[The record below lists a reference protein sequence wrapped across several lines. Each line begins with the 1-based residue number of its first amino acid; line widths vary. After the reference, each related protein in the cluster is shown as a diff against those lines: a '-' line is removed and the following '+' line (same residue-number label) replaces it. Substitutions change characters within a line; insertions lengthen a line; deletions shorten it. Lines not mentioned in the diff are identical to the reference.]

1 MRSSRRDVIDRAA
14 AELRR
19 SSRAFTAANLYYAV
33 LRAEPE
39 LRERCTLE
47 AFRANDL
54 RRRLRRGP
62 IAGLLPDGGLPSR
75 RVADIAG
82 PEWDACFPAGILL
95 VDRPAIVDLFVASG
109 ALVQTR
115 IAVVCV
121 DGTPARVVKWLKR
134 GLLRGHRAPV
144 GYLHD
149 ERTVLYPFFYE
160 PLATLTAVTSSA
172 QRAYRD
178 LGIGPG
184 RSLRD
189 PLGVARAVATQAAC
203 LEELPPSSLVAYA
216 AQELLGMIPGD
227 PMLLPLTEA
236 STGAP

>member
-1 MRSSRRDVIDRAA
+1 MTSGRRDVIDRAA

-19 SSRAFTAANLYYAV
+19 GSRAFTPANLYHAV
-33 LRAEPE
+33 LRAEPG
-39 LRERCTLE
+39 LGERRTLKTFC
-47 AFRANDL
+47 AKDL
-54 RRRLRRGP
+54 ARRLRRGP
-62 IAGLLPDGGLPSR
+62 IAGLLPGRRLPSR
-75 RVADIAG
+75 HVADVAG
-82 PEWDACFPAGILL
+82 PEWDACFPAAILL

-109 ALVQTR
+109 ALIQTR

-121 DGTPARVVKWLKR
+121 DGTPARVVRWLTR
-134 GLLRGHRAPV
+134 GVLRGHRAPV

-149 ERTVLYPFFYE
+149 ARTVLYPFFYE
-160 PLATLTAVTSSA
+160 PFATLVAVTGGS
-172 QRAYRD
+172 QLMYRD

-189 PLGVARAVATQAAC
+189 PLGLARAVATRAAC

-236 STGAP
+236 SMGAP